1 MKKIVHFFDR
11 LEDKVRA
18 RLSHYPIIYSMVAGF
33 AIVLFWRSVWNI
45 ADLLELQPIPM
56 LILSVV
62 VLLMTGVFTSFFV
75 GDAILMSGIKRE
87 KKMIEKTE
95 EELTLEAGI
104 LKRLQSEVS
113 REESVLTEIRSE
125 LAELRK
131 MIEKFQ
137 NADKK

>member
-1 MKKIVHFFDR
+1 MKKIVRFFDR

-33 AIVLFWRSVWNI
+33 AIVIFWRSVWHL
-45 ADLLELQPIPM
+45 ADEFQLASFPS
-56 LILSVV
+56 LIISVV

-87 KKMIEKTE
+87 KKLIEKTE
-95 EELTLEAGI
+95 EELTIEAGV

-113 REESVLTEIRSE
+113 REESLLSEIRSE
-125 LAELRK
+125 LIDLRK
-131 MIEKFQ
+131 MVDKLNTVEK
-137 NADKK
+137 K